1 MPRSTRAKLFRTGG
15 SQAVRLPRDF
25 RLPGREVAVR
35 RVGDAV
41 VLEPV
46 RKARGW
52 NPEFVAFL
60 RSEGETLI
68 EREHL
73 ERHERE
79 DIEL

>member
-1 MPRSTRAKLFRTGG
+1 M
-15 SQAVRLPRDF
+15 RLPRDF
-25 RLPGREVAVR
+25 CLPGREVTIR

-52 NPEFVAFL
+52 SPEFVAFL
-60 RSEGETLI
+60 QSQGEMLI

-73 ERHERE
+73 EHHERE
-79 DIEL
+79 DLEL

>member
-1 MPRSTRAKLFRTGG
+1 M
-15 SQAVRLPRDF
+15 RLPRDF

-52 NPEFVAFL
+52 KPEFVAFL
-60 RSEGETLI
+60 QSKGETLI

-73 ERHERE
+73 EHHERE
-79 DIEL
+79 DIER